1 MRGSSSI
8 YNVFDQF
15 SDFVKGI
22 ICWFWDTLELFMDI
36 LLEFF
41 TRTLELIIV
50 LMNLIFQVVCFFRD
64 LCIEAM
70 HTFAN
75 VFQGIVNVI
84 GSITCDDV
92 EDFASACI
100 VVLLWIGAVKIIFS
114 IFNKKSGFNSF
125 NPYAITDPMTG
136 MVPGSN
142 VGIKLEE
149 SCAPR
154 RGARRRGM
162 PRRRGRRRFNS
173 PCQ

>member
-1 MRGSSSI
+1 MSNLERSEGWEPIS
-8 YNVFDQF
+8 VL
-15 SDFVKGI
+15 VI
-22 ICWFWDTLELFMDI
+22 ISRYTE
-36 LLEFF
+36 
-41 TRTLELIIV
+41 
-50 LMNLIFQVVCFFRD
+50 VCNCFIPKRR
-64 LCIEAM
+64 LRRK
-70 HTFAN
+70 N
-75 VFQGIVNVI
+75 Q
-84 GSITCDDV
+84 
-92 EDFASACI
+92 
-100 VVLLWIGAVKIIFS
+100 
-114 IFNKKSGFNSF
+114 KSGFNSF